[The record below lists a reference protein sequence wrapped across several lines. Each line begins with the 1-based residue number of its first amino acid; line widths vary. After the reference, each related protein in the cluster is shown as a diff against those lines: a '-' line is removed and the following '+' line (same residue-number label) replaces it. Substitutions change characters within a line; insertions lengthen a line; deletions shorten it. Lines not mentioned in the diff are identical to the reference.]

1 MSSGTAFLQSFQLL
15 GTEGLVVDLA
25 GGFDQV
31 LQVGAGEEVAE
42 GDEFAV
48 VFIFDVDDA
57 PAVLASANLLSVD
70 NDGPLAADDGERDD
84 ILGYGSVNTWQGL
97 GNMVCDQP

>member
-1 MSSGTAFLQSFQLL
+1 VAGSTAFLQSLQLL

-31 LQVGAGEEVAE
+31 LQVGTGEEVAE

-48 VFIFDVDDA
+48 VLVFDVDDA

-70 NDGPLAADDGERDD
+70 NDGPLAADDGEGDD
-84 ILGYGSVNTWQGL
+84 ILGYWSVNI
-97 GNMVCDQP
+97 VRD